1 MVGDLISLGQQL
13 VFALLAA
20 MRSRLLLP
28 VPHLPTI
35 RETSE
40 ELSHGAPGQEP
51 PTSPSLDDYVRS
63 ICQLAQP
70 TSVLD
75 KVIVRNQPQRP
86 YRPAWTREKRCQ
98 VESQEDSSPCF
109 SSLQPPLPSPG
120 NGNPLDW
127 LFGKSQEQQTDRR
140 DLPNGT
146 SSSDHWGVHKQ
157 MDKAT
162 GRLREARVPECS
174 LGRKSGHR
182 QTSNLK
188 NWTSRKSHQAL
199 ASVSGSRPSGI
210 LSSLYLHLPVIHE
223 L

>member
-1 MVGDLISLGQQL
+1 
-13 VFALLAA
+13 

-28 VPHLPTI
+28 VLHLPTI

-75 KVIVRNQPQRP
+75 KVVVRNQPQRP
-86 YRPAWTREKRCQ
+86 SRPAWTREKRCQ
-98 VESQEDSSPCF
+98 VESQGDSSPCF
-109 SSLQPPLPSPG
+109 SSPQPPRSSPG
-120 NGNPLDW
+120 NDNPLDW
-127 LFGKSQEQQTDRR
+127 LFGKSQEQQTERR
-140 DLPNGT
+140 DPPNGT
-146 SSSDHWGVHKQ
+146 SSSDHWGGHKQ
-157 MDKAT
+157 MDKDM
-162 GRLREARVPECS
+162 GRLWEARVPECS

-188 NWTSRKSHQAL
+188 SWTCRKSHQAF
-199 ASVSGSRPSGI
+199 ASVSGSRPRGI
-210 LSSLYLHLPVIHE
+210 LSTLHLRLPVIHE

>member
-1 MVGDLISLGQQL
+1 
-13 VFALLAA
+13 

-40 ELSHGAPGQEP
+40 ELSHGAPEQEP
-51 PTSPSLDDYVRS
+51 PTSPSLDDYVKS

-75 KVIVRNQPQRP
+75 KVIVQSQPHRP
-86 YRPAWTREKRCQ
+86 YRPAWTREKRRQ
-98 VESQEDSSPCF
+98 AESLGDSPPCF
-109 SSLQPPLPSPG
+109 SSLQPTLPSPG
-120 NGNPLDW
+120 TDNPLDW

-146 SSSDHWGVHKQ
+146 SSFGHGGVHKQ
-157 MDKAT
+157 MDKDM
-162 GRLREARVPECS
+162 GRLCEARVPEYS

-182 QTSNLK
+182 QQTSNLK
-188 NWTSRKSHQAL
+188 SWTSRKSHQAS
-199 ASVSGSRPSGI
+199 ASVSGSRPSSL
-210 LSSLYLHLPVIHE
+210 LSTLYLHLPVIHE

>member
-1 MVGDLISLGQQL
+1 
-13 VFALLAA
+13 

-40 ELSHGAPGQEP
+40 ELPHGAPGQEP

-75 KVIVRNQPQRP
+75 KVIVQSQPHRP
-86 YRPAWTREKRCQ
+86 SRPAWTREKRHQ
-98 VESQEDSSPCF
+98 TKSPGDSAPCF
-109 SSLQPPLPSPG
+109 SSLQPALPSPG
-120 NGNPLDW
+120 TDNPLDW

-146 SSSDHWGVHKQ
+146 SSFGHWVVHKQ
-157 MDKAT
+157 MDKDM
-162 GRLREARVPECS
+162 GRLCEATVREYS

-182 QTSNLK
+182 QQPSNLK
-188 NWTSRKSHQAL
+188 SWTSRKSHQAS
-199 ASVSGSRPSGI
+199 ASIPGSRPSSI
-210 LSSLYLHLPVIHE
+210 LSTLYQHLPVIHE

>member
-1 MVGDLISLGQQL
+1 
-13 VFALLAA
+13 

-40 ELSHGAPGQEP
+40 ELSHGAPGPEP

-75 KVIVRNQPQRP
+75 KVIARNQLQRP

-98 VESQEDSSPCF
+98 VESQGDSSPCF
-109 SSLQPPLPSPG
+109 SSLHTPLPSPG
-120 NGNPLDW
+120 SDNPLDW

-146 SSSDHWGVHKQ
+146 SSSDHWGVHTQ
-157 MDKAT
+157 MDKDT
-162 GRLREARVPECS
+162 GRLCEARVPEYS

-188 NWTSRKSHQAL
+188 SWTSRKSHQAL
-199 ASVSGSRPSGI
+199 ASVPGSRPSGI
-210 LSSLYLHLPVIHE
+210 LSTLYFHLPVIHE

>member
-1 MVGDLISLGQQL
+1 
-13 VFALLAA
+13 

-86 YRPAWTREKRCQ
+86 YRSAWTREKRCQ
-98 VESQEDSSPCF
+98 VESQGDNSPCF

-120 NGNPLDW
+120 NDNPLDW

-146 SSSDHWGVHKQ
+146 SSSDHWKVHKQ

-162 GRLREARVPECS
+162 GRLREARVPECF
-174 LGRKSGHR
+174 LERKLGHR

-188 NWTSRKSHQAL
+188 SWTSRKSHQAL

-210 LSSLYLHLPVIHE
+210 LSTLYLHLPVIHE